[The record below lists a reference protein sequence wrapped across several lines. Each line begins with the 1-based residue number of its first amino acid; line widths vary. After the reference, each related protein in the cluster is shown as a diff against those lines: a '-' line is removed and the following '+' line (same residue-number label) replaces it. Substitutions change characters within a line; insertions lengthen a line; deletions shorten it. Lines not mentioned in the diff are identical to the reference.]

1 MECLSKEEIKYIE
14 RDDYSVDCE
23 EDDFLD
29 FFDDDFIVEE
39 VGLIR
44 IKRICME
51 NNDIEEGDIFSM
63 IL

>member
-1 MECLSKEEIKYIE
+1 MECLLKEEIKYFE
-14 RDDYSVDCE
+14 YDDYLDDCE
-23 EDDFLD
+23 EDDY

-51 NNDIEEGDIFSM
+51 NDDIEEGDIFNM